1 MQLPGLVLAHT
12 LVNPCFG
19 RKPKARVA
27 TEIFNHIASRMK
39 NHDNA
44 TLITIAPCFASLGS
58 NPTISIITKPNI
70 CIINVPKGGCP
81 SKWF

>member
-1 MQLPGLVLAHT
+1 
-12 LVNPCFG
+12 
-19 RKPKARVA
+19 
-27 TEIFNHIASRMK
+27 
-39 NHDNA
+39 
-44 TLITIAPCFASLGS
+44 LITIAPCFASLGS